1 MNKVELYNVPSNKT
15 ASTKQIYAV
24 ANHFAKIT
32 DPSKAWQLKKVYGA
46 IMLKYNA
53 ENSKT
58 PITHGDINIYFSVK
72 EVPAKFLDKI
82 KVSKNVKPLKAV
94 KPSTPAKAV
103 KPSTPAKAVKPS
115 TPAKAVKPSTPTK
128 AVKPSDESLKQFTD
142 RLAKLSEKQDKTDKR
157 VSLLE
162 SKIDILMAFLETDP
176 DA

>member
-24 ANHFAKIT
+24 AKHFAKIT

-53 ENSKT
+53 ENPKT

-72 EVPAKFLDKI
+72 EVPAKFLNKI
-82 KVSKNVKPLKAV
+82 KVSKNVKPLKAI
-94 KPSTPAKAV
+94 KPSTPA
-103 KPSTPAKAVKPS
+103 
-115 TPAKAVKPSTPTK
+115 K

>member
-82 KVSKNVKPLKAV
+82 KVSKNVKAV

-103 KPSTPAKAVKPS
+103 KT
-115 TPAKAVKPSTPTK
+115 STPTK

>member
-24 ANHFAKIT
+24 ANHFPKIT

-72 EVPAKFLDKI
+72 EVPAKFLNKI
-82 KVSKNVKPLKAV
+82 KVSKNVKAV

-103 KPSTPAKAVKPS
+103 KTSKAVKPS

>member
-53 ENSKT
+53 ENPKT

-72 EVPAKFLDKI
+72 EVPAKFLNKI
-82 KVSKNVKPLKAV
+82 KVSKNVKAV
-94 KPSTPAKAV
+94 KTSPPAKAV
-103 KPSTPAKAVKPS
+103 KPSKAVKTS
-115 TPAKAVKPSTPTK
+115 APTK

>member
-82 KVSKNVKPLKAV
+82 KVSKNVKAV

-103 KPSTPAKAVKPS
+103 KTSAPV
-115 TPAKAVKPSTPTK
+115 KAVKPSTPTK

>member
-72 EVPAKFLDKI
+72 EVPAKFLNKI
-82 KVSKNVKPLKAV
+82 KVSKNVKAV

-103 KPSTPAKAVKPS
+103 KTSKAVKPS
-115 TPAKAVKPSTPTK
+115 APVKAVKPSTPTK

>member
-72 EVPAKFLDKI
+72 ELPVKFLNKI
-82 KVSKNVKPLKAV
+82 KVSKNV
-94 KPSTPAKAV
+94 
-103 KPSTPAKAVKPS
+103 KAVKPS
-115 TPAKAVKPSTPTK
+115 TPAKAVKPSTPTE

-176 DA
+176 AA

>member
-82 KVSKNVKPLKAV
+82 KVSKNVKAV

-103 KPSTPAKAVKPS
+103 KTSPPV
-115 TPAKAVKPSTPTK
+115 KAVKPSTPTK

>member
-82 KVSKNVKPLKAV
+82 KVSKNVKAV
-94 KPSTPAKAV
+94 KPSTPTKAV
-103 KPSTPAKAVKPS
+103 KPSAPV
-115 TPAKAVKPSTPTK
+115 KAVKPSTPTK

>member
-82 KVSKNVKPLKAV
+82 KVSKNVKAV

-103 KPSTPAKAVKPS
+103 KTSKAVKPS
-115 TPAKAVKPSTPTK
+115 APVKAVKPSTPTK

>member
-82 KVSKNVKPLKAV
+82 KVSKNVK
-94 KPSTPAKAV
+94 
-103 KPSTPAKAVKPS
+103 AVKPS

>member
-82 KVSKNVKPLKAV
+82 KVSKNVKAV

-103 KPSTPAKAVKPS
+103 KPSAPVKAVKPS

>member
-103 KPSTPAKAVKPS
+103 KTSPPV
-115 TPAKAVKPSTPTK
+115 KAVKPSTPTK